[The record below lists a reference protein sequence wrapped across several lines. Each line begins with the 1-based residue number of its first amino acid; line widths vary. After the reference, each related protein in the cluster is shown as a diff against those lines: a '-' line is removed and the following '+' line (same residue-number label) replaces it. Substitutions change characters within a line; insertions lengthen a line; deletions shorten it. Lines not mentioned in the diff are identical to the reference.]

1 MSQKCVGAID
11 GTHIS
16 AWVPGSKQ
24 GAFKGRKSYISQ
36 NVLVA
41 CNFDM
46 LFTFVYTGW
55 EGTANDSRVFYD
67 VMARSANRFPTLP
80 EGM

>member
-1 MSQKCVGAID
+1 VSQKCVGAID
-11 GTHIS
+11 GTYIS

-24 GAFKGRKSYISQ
+24 GAFRGRKSYISQ
-36 NVLVA
+36 NVLAA

-46 LFTFVYTGW
+46 LFTFVYTRW

-67 VMARSANRFPTLP
+67 AMARSANRFPTPP